1 MNSDPEGLT
10 HFDAQGAA
18 RMVDVSGKAVTARR
32 AIASA
37 RVRMQPATL
46 ARIRRGDL
54 AKGDVL
60 QVARLAGI
68 QAAKQTPNL
77 IPLCHVIPLSSAQID
92 FECLESASEVVVR
105 ASVSATHSTGVE
117 MEALTAVAVAAL
129 TIYDMCKS
137 IDRGLS
143 IHDLRLDEKTGG
155 KSDFRRS

>member
-1 MNSDPEGLT
+1 MNNEPEDLS
-10 HFDAQGAA
+10 HFDSQGAA
-18 RMVDVSGKAVTARR
+18 RMVDVSGKAITPRR

-37 RVRMQPATL
+37 RVQMLPATL

-68 QAAKQTPNL
+68 QAAKQTPGL
-77 IPLCHVIPLSSAQID
+77 IPLCHVIPLASAQID
-92 FECLESASEVVVR
+92 FECLEASAEVVVR
-105 ASVSATHSTGVE
+105 ATVSADHRTGVE
-117 MEALTAVAVAAL
+117 MEALTAAAVAAL
-129 TIYDMCKS
+129 TIYDMCKA